1 MTQVKITIPT
11 KLSEIKLSQY
21 QKFARTT
28 KDSEDDKFI
37 ARQIVGI
44 FCDIPDTV
52 VGQIKAKDFESIVTD
67 ITNVLSIKPE
77 FKTKFVLDGVKY
89 GFIPDLEDITVDEK
103 ADLDTYLSD
112 MDKMDKAMAVMY
124 RPIIAENKRGYL
136 IEEYMEEINHIED
149 LIEIEKTKI
158 NSSKLVNLR
167 INLIDAKKRFE
178 EKNSLDVSLDIAFGA
193 NFFLHNLMSELLSFI
208 QNYISDQVEHSPKL
222 SQTLEANGVGTIH
235 FIKSLEEAFSHLKRL
250 VNLDYTKH

>member
-112 MDKMDKAMAVMY
+112 MDKMDKAMGVMY
-124 RPIIAENKRGYL
+124 RPITTQTKRGYL
-136 IEEYMEEINHIED
+136 IEDYKGEG
-149 LIEIEKTKI
+149 K
-158 NSSKLVNLR
+158 
-167 INLIDAKKRFE
+167 
-178 EKNSLDVSLDIAFGA
+178 SLDVSLDIAFGA
-193 NFFLHNLMSELLSFI
+193 NVFFSTLMKDLLSFT
-208 QNYISDQVEHSPKL
+208 QNFINDQVEHSPKL
-222 SQTLEANGVGTIH
+222 SQTLEANGVGTTA
-235 FIKSLEEAFSHLKRL
+235 FINSLEQTFSSLKTL
-250 VNLDYTKH
+250 VNLDYMKH